1 MKKVIA
7 FDIGGTNTRIALINE
22 RFEIEKEEIIPTRRD
37 SVEVFLSSIDEL
49 ISHFDL
55 KDVLAFG
62 VGIPGVCNRETGYI
76 YDLPNVH
83 IKDIPL
89 GAFIEAKYG
98 KKVFV
103 RNDAEVACLAEAVL
117 GSGKDVDR
125 VFFITISTGLGGA
138 LAVDQVNQ
146 DYITEIGHTAYE
158 YKGEMQ
164 EYEGLA
170 SGTGI
175 PKLARLNGLEIN
187 DSKEFFTLI
196 REKNPKALIVYQEWL
211 KILTDFI
218 HMVENSYYPDVICIT
233 GGVTKDKDVF
243 FEDLKALNPDSNIVI
258 CHFKEEAGR
267 IGAGVYAFKMM
278 KAI

>member
-1 MKKVIA
+1 MKKVIS

-22 RFEIEKEEIIPTRRD
+22 HFEIEKEETIPTKRD
-37 SVEVFLSSIDEL
+37 SVDAFLSSIDEL

-55 KDVLAFG
+55 KNVLAFG

-89 GAFIEAKYG
+89 GEFIQNKYR

-103 RNDAEVACLAEAVL
+103 RNDAEVACLAEAYL
-117 GSGKDVDR
+117 GAGKEYER

-138 LAVDQVNQ
+138 LVVDKDNQ
-146 DYITEIGHTAYE
+146 DYITEIGHTAFS
-158 YKGEMQ
+158 YKGHME

-175 PKLARLNGLEIN
+175 PRLCKLNGLEVGN
-187 DSKEFFTLI
+187 AGEFFSLV
-196 REKNPKALIVYQEWL
+196 RNNDKKALDIFEEWL
-211 KILTDFI
+211 SILSSFI
-218 HMVENSYYPDVICIT
+218 HMIQDSYEPDVITVT
-233 GGVTKDKDVF
+233 GGVTKQKDLF
-243 FEDLKALNPDSNIVI
+243 FEKLIEMNHNSNIVE
-258 CHFKEEAGR
+258 CKCKEEAGR

-278 KAI
+278 KVI